1 MPGSPPLEAVY
12 LKKILLQNV
21 HNDLKSCRFV
31 QERTRT
37 EVLSFHGHELEIQRD
52 SIPFQSWGERK
63 LFRLRGLF
71 YVSLRD

>member
-21 HNDLKSCRFV
+21 HNVLKSCRFV
-31 QERTRT
+31 QERTWT

-52 SIPFQSWGERK
+52 SIPFQSWGKENFFGYAGFSK
-63 LFRLRGLF
+63 
-71 YVSLRD
+71 